1 MLRRQTDHR
10 MTVRINE
17 ARRPSG
23 FFVREIGFS
32 APPGGLRV
40 ENVLSPIDVIHFVIR
55 GRGSYCA
62 EEIGPGRGFLI
73 VKNQPYSFAFDPEDP
88 WAHYWIGLDGT
99 ETVRVLE
106 ELGMP
111 LVNRSFACPWLPA
124 MLPEFERMVCEQP
137 EDEDEGLRMLGFFY
151 RVMSFC
157 ARGQGAPQAPEEAGA
172 RYVDRAVRYIQER
185 YYEEMSV
192 EDMARAANVS
202 SRYLCRRFVQ
212 RRGCSPSEY
221 LIAYRLQRASVL
233 LRESALP
240 VGEVARTVG
249 YREPGYFS
257 ASFRRAY
264 GRTPSQF
271 RAEEQETRPSGGG
284 TKLPE

>member
-1 MLRRQTDHR
+1 M
-10 MTVRINE
+10 
-17 ARRPSG
+17 
-23 FFVREIGFS
+23 
-32 APPGGLRV
+32 
-40 ENVLSPIDVIHFVIR
+40 
-55 GRGSYCA
+55 
-62 EEIGPGRGFLI
+62 
-73 VKNQPYSFAFDPEDP
+73 
-88 WAHYWIGLDGT
+88 
-99 ETVRVLE
+99 
-106 ELGMP
+106 
-111 LVNRSFACPWLPA
+111 
-124 MLPEFERMVCEQP
+124 
-137 EDEDEGLRMLGFFY
+137 
-151 RVMSFC
+151 
-157 ARGQGAPQAPEEAGA
+157 
-172 RYVDRAVRYIQER
+172 RYIQER

-240 VGEVARTVG
+240 VGEVARAVG

-284 TKLPE
+284 TKRPE